1 MVVNVRILFVCNDRQ
16 QLLEPLASLRWHNP
30 HSAKCARN
38 HTNAL
43 SAPRSLKLVGRVT
56 SVKLFLCGINV
67 TSSWN

>member
-43 SAPRSLKLVGRVT
+43 SAPRVGRVT